1 MSSALYRIASWVIEP
16 FMPLVLKPRLSMG
29 KEPVER
35 FQERFGRAEKSRPDG
50 PLLWVHAASV
60 GESLSVLPLI
70 NRLVDNHIRINVLIT
85 TGTVTSAA
93 ILAERLPPR
102 AIHQF
107 VPVDTPGA
115 VGRFLDHW
123 RPDAALWVESELWPN
138 LLAAL
143 DRRDIPRAL
152 VNGRMSAGS
161 FARWRYLLG
170 TVSDMIDGFTVCLAQ
185 TEADAERFAD
195 LGARKARFVGDL
207 KAVADLPSAE
217 PQELDNLR
225 ASIGARPTWIAAST
239 HAGDE
244 ALAYR
249 IHQRL
254 AQDKNDILTI
264 IVPRHP
270 IRGDEIAAE
279 LEKLGAR
286 VARRSIGEMPNAET
300 NVFLGDTMGEMGLYL
315 QLGSVVYIGK
325 SILHDGGHNP
335 REPARLGRAVVFGP
349 GMTNFVDAAAAL
361 SVSGGAIEVL
371 DEDGLGDTVVE
382 LFADDAKREAMGQ
395 TAMAVAEREAAGVLD
410 RVEEALQPITG
421 ALDHADA

>member
-29 KEPVER
+29 KEPAER
-35 FQERFGRAEKSRPDG
+35 FQERFGRADKPRPEG
-50 PLLWVHAASV
+50 SLLWVHAASV

-70 NRLVDNHIRINVLIT
+70 NRLMDNHTGLNVLIT

-123 RPDAALWVESELWPN
+123 RPNAALWVESELWPN

-143 DRRDIPRAL
+143 DRRGISRAL

-170 TVSDMIDGFTVCLAQ
+170 TVGDMINGFEVCLAQ
-185 TEADAERFAD
+185 TEADAERFVD

-207 KAVADLPSAE
+207 KAVADLPDAE
-217 PQELDNLR
+217 PQELNRLR
-225 ASIGARPTWIAAST
+225 TSIGTRPTWIAAST

-244 ALAYR
+244 AMAYR

-254 AQDKNDILTI
+254 AQDIDNVLTI
-264 IVPRHP
+264 VVPRHP
-270 IRGDEIAAE
+270 IRGDEIVAE
-279 LEKLGAR
+279 LEILGAH
-286 VARRSIGEMPNAET
+286 VVRRSTGGIALADT
-300 NVFLGDTMGEMGLYL
+300 DVFLGDTMGEMGLYL
-315 QLGSVVYIGK
+315 QLGLIVYIGK

-349 GMTNFVDAAAAL
+349 GMTNFIDAAAAL
-361 SVSGGAIEVL
+361 SVSGGAIEVT
-371 DEDGLGDTVVE
+371 DEEGLGDAVAG
-382 LFADDAKREAMGQ
+382 LFADDDKRETMGK
-395 TAMAVAEREAAGVLD
+395 TAMAIAEREAAGVLD
-410 RVEEALQPITG
+410 RVEESLLPITE
-421 ALDHADA
+421 ALDHADT